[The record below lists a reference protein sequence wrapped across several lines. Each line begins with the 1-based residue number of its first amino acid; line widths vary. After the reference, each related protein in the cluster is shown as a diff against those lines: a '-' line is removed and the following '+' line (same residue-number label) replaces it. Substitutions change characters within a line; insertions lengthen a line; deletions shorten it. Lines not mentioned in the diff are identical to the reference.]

1 MKDFLY
7 TLPVGSIL
15 HSPERDYIV
24 ESVLGQGGFGITYK
38 VSSKVKVG
46 NISVKT
52 FFAMKEFFMK
62 SSCEREESGTI
73 KYSTPVKDSVEDG
86 LRCFIKEAKR
96 LNEVC
101 KYNRNIVDVN
111 EVFEANGTAYFVMEY
126 LDGGDLRQVVKNSKG
141 GLTEAEA
148 VSIIKPIAEALQVMH
163 SRKFLHLDIKPD
175 NIVMRRGENGQKDEP
190 VLIDFGV
197 SVHFD
202 KTGHI
207 TTTHNNAGYSVGYS
221 PIEQYCGIDSFSPWC
236 DVYALSATF
245 LYLLTGKDPMGAY
258 DLTKER
264 LLGLIPT
271 SVSEETRKA
280 IMNGMKKDYH
290 ERTQTMEA
298 FLAELSGACGAV
310 VEEKTNETQTIKK
323 ARQKSAGKLPLGK
336 IATCSLGLLL
346 FVLIGVGSCAY
357 FRLSVLGG
365 DDDLDRFKDTDSVVV
380 DTLVRDEAF
389 LDTASSTENIT
400 KESEVEAKELRT
412 NNKTQ
417 KQSVSRTK
425 TEKVK
430 STSDKQSSKS
440 KLEWKGK
447 IPNQEVAG
455 QAKKEAERMEVSNS
469 NFVPEYTG
477 GGD

>member
-86 LRCFIKEAKR
+86 LRCFIKEAMR

-101 KYNRNIVDVN
+101 KYNCNIVDVN

-126 LDGGDLRQVVKNSKG
+126 LDGGNLRQVVKNSKG

-148 VSIIKPIAEALQVMH
+148 ISIIKPIAEALQVMH

-175 NIVMRRGENGQKDEP
+175 NIVMRRGENRLKDEP

-202 KTGHI
+202 KSGHV

-221 PIEQYCGIDSFSPWC
+221 PIEQYCAIDKFSPWC

-245 LYLLTGKDPMGAY
+245 LYLLTGKDPVGAY
-258 DLTKER
+258 DLTEEG
-264 LLGLIPT
+264 LLKTIPS
-271 SVSEETRKA
+271 SVSESTRKA
-280 IMNGMKKDYH
+280 ILNGMKKDYH
-290 ERTQTMEA
+290 ERSQTIDA
-298 FLAELSGACGAV
+298 FLAELKGVSV
-310 VEEKTNETQTIKK
+310 SEVEKTNETQTIKK
-323 ARQKSAGKLPLGK
+323 AEQKNIRVFLA
-336 IATCSLGLLL
+336 SLFLSFSLVLL
-346 FVLIGVGSCAY
+346 FLFLIGFYFYSSILSDEHNLGSIADTVSLEVDSMVSEDVVPDTAVMESNAKTKDQESKKIKKSTIDSEKNIEKKHPANKSPN
-357 FRLSVLGG
+357 RLEALPIPK
-365 DDDLDRFKDTDSVVV
+365 DLDMS
-380 DTLVRDEAF
+380 
-389 LDTASSTENIT
+389 I
-400 KESEVEAKELRT
+400 
-412 NNKTQ
+412 
-417 KQSVSRTK
+417 
-425 TEKVK
+425 EKRQ
-430 STSDKQSSKS
+430 DIN
-440 KLEWKGK
+440 EEK
-447 IPNQEVAG
+447 I
-455 QAKKEAERMEVSNS
+455 
-469 NFVPEYTG
+469 
-477 GGD
+477 

>member
-101 KYNRNIVDVN
+101 KYNCNIVDVN

-126 LDGGDLRQVVKNSKG
+126 LDGGNLRQVVKNSKG

-148 VSIIKPIAEALQVMH
+148 ISIIKPIAEALQVMH

-175 NIVMRRGENGQKDEP
+175 NIVMRRGENGLKDEP

-202 KTGHI
+202 KSGHV

-221 PIEQYCGIDSFSPWC
+221 PIEQYCAIDKFSPWC

-245 LYLLTGKDPMGAY
+245 LYLLTGKDPVGAY
-258 DLTKER
+258 DLTEEG
-264 LLGLIPT
+264 LLKTIPS
-271 SVSEETRKA
+271 SVSESTRKA
-280 IMNGMKKDYH
+280 ILNGMKKDYH
-290 ERTQTMEA
+290 ERSQTIDA
-298 FLAELSGACGAV
+298 FLAELKGVSV
-310 VEEKTNETQTIKK
+310 SKVEKTNETQTIKK
-323 ARQKSAGKLPLGK
+323 AEQKNTREFPARNFLSF
-336 IATCSLGLLL
+336 SLVLL
-346 FVLIGVGSCAY
+346 FLFLIVFY
-357 FRLSVLGG
+357 FRSPIQSDEHNLGSIA
-365 DDDLDRFKDTDSVVV
+365 DTVSLEVDSMVSKDVVP
-380 DTLVRDEAF
+380 
-389 LDTASSTENIT
+389 DTARIPQKMVMESNAKT
-400 KESEVEAKELRT
+400 KVQESK
-412 NNKTQ
+412 KI
-417 KQSVSRTK
+417 K
-425 TEKVK
+425 K
-430 STSDKQSSKS
+430 STIDSEKTSKKKHSAINSVKEYDKQTPEPIISIREKS
-440 KLEWKGK
+440 
-447 IPNQEVAG
+447 
-455 QAKKEAERMEVSNS
+455 
-469 NFVPEYTG
+469 FV
-477 GGD
+477 GDEKY

>member
-38 VSSKVKVG
+38 VSSKVKIG
-46 NISVKT
+46 NISVNT

-101 KYNRNIVDVN
+101 KYNCNIVDVN

-126 LDGGDLRQVVKNSKG
+126 LDGGNLRQVVKNSKG

-148 VSIIKPIAEALQVMH
+148 ISIIKPIAEALQVMH

-175 NIVMRRGENGQKDEP
+175 NIVMRRGENGLKDEP

-202 KTGHI
+202 KTGHV

-221 PIEQYCGIDSFSPWC
+221 PIEQYCAIDKFSPWC

-245 LYLLTGKDPMGAY
+245 LYLLTGKDPVGAY
-258 DLTKER
+258 DLTEEG
-264 LLGLIPT
+264 LLKTIPN
-271 SVSEETRKA
+271 SVSESTRKT
-280 IMNGMKKDYH
+280 ILNGMKKDYH
-290 ERTQTMEA
+290 ERSQTIDA
-298 FLAELSGACGAV
+298 FMADLKGVSASEV
-310 VEEKTNETQTIKK
+310 EKTNETQTIKK
-323 ARQKSAGKLPLGK
+323 AEQKNTREFPVRNFLSF
-336 IATCSLGLLL
+336 SLVLL
-346 FVLIGVGSCAY
+346 FLFLIVFY
-357 FRLSVLGG
+357 FRSPIQSDEHNLGSIA
-365 DDDLDRFKDTDSVVV
+365 DTVSLEVDSMVSEDVAPDTAVMESNAKTKDQESKKIKKSTIDSEKNIENTANKSPKRPE
-380 DTLVRDEAF
+380 TLPIPEE
-389 LDTASSTENIT
+389 LDTKYRKDVINE
-400 KESEVEAKELRT
+400 
-412 NNKTQ
+412 
-417 KQSVSRTK
+417 
-425 TEKVK
+425 EKI
-430 STSDKQSSKS
+430 Q
-440 KLEWKGK
+440 
-447 IPNQEVAG
+447 
-455 QAKKEAERMEVSNS
+455 
-469 NFVPEYTG
+469 
-477 GGD
+477 

>member
-38 VSSKVKVG
+38 VSSKVKIG
-46 NISVKT
+46 NISVNT

-101 KYNRNIVDVN
+101 KYNCNIVDVN

-126 LDGGDLRQVVKNSKG
+126 LDGGNLRQVVKNSKG

-148 VSIIKPIAEALQVMH
+148 ISIIKPIAEALQVMH

-175 NIVMRRGENGQKDEP
+175 NIVMRRGENGLKDEP

-202 KTGHI
+202 KTGHV

-221 PIEQYCGIDSFSPWC
+221 PIEQYCAIDKFSPWC

-245 LYLLTGKDPMGAY
+245 LYLLTGKDPVGAY
-258 DLTKER
+258 DLTEEG
-264 LLGLIPT
+264 LLKTIPN
-271 SVSEETRKA
+271 SVSESTRKT
-280 IMNGMKKDYH
+280 ILNGMKKDYH
-290 ERTQTMEA
+290 ERSQTIDA
-298 FLAELSGACGAV
+298 FMADLKGVSASEV
-310 VEEKTNETQTIKK
+310 EKTNETQTIKK
-323 ARQKSAGKLPLGK
+323 AEQKNTREFPARNFLSF
-336 IATCSLGLLL
+336 SLVLL
-346 FVLIGVGSCAY
+346 FLFLIVFY
-357 FRLSVLGG
+357 FRSPIQSDEHNLGSIA
-365 DDDLDRFKDTDSVVV
+365 DTVSLEVDSMVSEDVAPDIAVMESNAKTKDQESKKIKKSTIDSEKNIEN
-380 DTLVRDEAF
+380 TANKSPKRPEALPIPEE
-389 LDTASSTENIT
+389 LDTKYRKDVINE
-400 KESEVEAKELRT
+400 
-412 NNKTQ
+412 
-417 KQSVSRTK
+417 
-425 TEKVK
+425 EKYN
-430 STSDKQSSKS
+430 
-440 KLEWKGK
+440 E
-447 IPNQEVAG
+447 I
-455 QAKKEAERMEVSNS
+455 
-469 NFVPEYTG
+469 
-477 GGD
+477 

>member
-101 KYNRNIVDVN
+101 KYNCNIVDVN
-111 EVFEANGTAYFVMEY
+111 EVFETNGTAYFVMEY
-126 LDGGDLRQVVKNSKG
+126 LDGGNLRQVVKNSKG

-148 VSIIKPIAEALQVMH
+148 ISIIKPIAEALQVMH

-175 NIVMRRGENGQKDEP
+175 NIVMRRGENGLKDEP

-202 KTGHI
+202 KSGHV

-221 PIEQYCGIDSFSPWC
+221 PIEQYCAIDKFSPWC

-245 LYLLTGKDPMGAY
+245 LYLLTGKDPVGAY
-258 DLTKER
+258 DLTEEG
-264 LLGLIPT
+264 LLKTIPS
-271 SVSEETRKA
+271 SVSESTRKA
-280 IMNGMKKDYH
+280 ILNGMKKDYH
-290 ERTQTMEA
+290 ERSQTIDA
-298 FLAELSGACGAV
+298 FLAELKGVSV
-310 VEEKTNETQTIKK
+310 SKVEKTNETQTIKK
-323 ARQKSAGKLPLGK
+323 AEQKNTREFPARKFLAYCLV
-336 IATCSLGLLL
+336 LL
-346 FVLIGVGSCAY
+346 FLFLIGVGSYLY
-357 FRLSVLGG
+357 FRSPIQSDEHNLGSIA
-365 DDDLDRFKDTDSVVV
+365 DTVSLEVDSMVSKDVVP
-380 DTLVRDEAF
+380 
-389 LDTASSTENIT
+389 DTARIPQKMVMESNAKT
-400 KESEVEAKELRT
+400 KVQESK
-412 NNKTQ
+412 KI
-417 KQSVSRTK
+417 K
-425 TEKVK
+425 K
-430 STSDKQSSKS
+430 STIDSEKTSKKKHSDVNSVKEYDKQTPEPRKPIISIKPQKS
-440 KLEWKGK
+440 
-447 IPNQEVAG
+447 
-455 QAKKEAERMEVSNS
+455 
-469 NFVPEYTG
+469 FVEDEKY
-477 GGD
+477 

>member
-38 VSSKVKVG
+38 VSSKVKIG
-46 NISVKT
+46 NISVNT

-101 KYNRNIVDVN
+101 KYNCNIVDVN

-126 LDGGDLRQVVKNSKG
+126 LDGGNLRQVVKNSKG

-148 VSIIKPIAEALQVMH
+148 ISIIKPIAEALQVMH

-175 NIVMRRGENGQKDEP
+175 NIVMRRGENGLKDEP

-202 KTGHI
+202 KTGHV

-221 PIEQYCGIDSFSPWC
+221 PIEQYCAIDKFSPWC

-245 LYLLTGKDPMGAY
+245 LYLLTGKDPVGAY
-258 DLTKER
+258 DLTEEG
-264 LLGLIPT
+264 LLKTIPS
-271 SVSEETRKA
+271 SVSESTRKA
-280 IMNGMKKDYH
+280 ILNGMKKDYH
-290 ERTQTMEA
+290 ERSQTIDA
-298 FLAELSGACGAV
+298 FLAELKGVSV
-310 VEEKTNETQTIKK
+310 SEVEKTNETQTIKK
-323 ARQKSAGKLPLGK
+323 AEQKNIREFPARKFLSY
-336 IATCSLGLLL
+336 SLVLL
-346 FVLIGVGSCAY
+346 FLFLIGFY
-357 FRLSVLGG
+357 FRSPIQSDEHNLGSIA
-365 DDDLDRFKDTDSVVV
+365 DTVSLEVDSMVSEDVAPDTAVMESNAKTKDQESKKIKKSTIDSEKNIEKKH
-380 DTLVRDEAF
+380 TANKSPNRLEALPIPEE
-389 LDTASSTENIT
+389 LDTKYRKDVINE
-400 KESEVEAKELRT
+400 
-412 NNKTQ
+412 
-417 KQSVSRTK
+417 
-425 TEKVK
+425 EKI
-430 STSDKQSSKS
+430 Q
-440 KLEWKGK
+440 
-447 IPNQEVAG
+447 
-455 QAKKEAERMEVSNS
+455 
-469 NFVPEYTG
+469 
-477 GGD
+477 

>member
-101 KYNRNIVDVN
+101 KYNCNIVDVN
-111 EVFEANGTAYFVMEY
+111 EVFETNGTAYFVMEY
-126 LDGGDLRQVVKNSKG
+126 LDGGNLRQVVKNSKG

-148 VSIIKPIAEALQVMH
+148 ISIIKPIAEALQVMH

-175 NIVMRRGENGQKDEP
+175 NIVMRRGENGLKDEP

-202 KTGHI
+202 KSGHV

-221 PIEQYCGIDSFSPWC
+221 PIEQYCAIDKFSPWC
-236 DVYALSATF
+236 DVYALSARF
-245 LYLLTGKDPMGAY
+245 LYLLTGKDPVGAY
-258 DLTKER
+258 DLTEEG
-264 LLGLIPT
+264 LLKTIPS
-271 SVSEETRKA
+271 SVSESTRKA
-280 IMNGMKKDYH
+280 ILNRMKKDYH
-290 ERTQTMEA
+290 ERSQTIDA
-298 FLAELSGACGAV
+298 FLAELKGVSV
-310 VEEKTNETQTIKK
+310 SKVEKTNETQTIKK
-323 ARQKSAGKLPLGK
+323 AEQKNTREFPARNFLSF
-336 IATCSLGLLL
+336 SLVLL
-346 FVLIGVGSCAY
+346 FLFLIVFY
-357 FRLSVLGG
+357 FRSPIQSDEHNLGSIA
-365 DDDLDRFKDTDSVVV
+365 DTVSLEVDSMVSKDVVP
-380 DTLVRDEAF
+380 
-389 LDTASSTENIT
+389 DTARIPQKMVMESNAKT
-400 KESEVEAKELRT
+400 KVQESK
-412 NNKTQ
+412 KI
-417 KQSVSRTK
+417 K
-425 TEKVK
+425 K
-430 STSDKQSSKS
+430 STIDSEKTSKKKHSDINSVKEYDKQTPEPRKPIISIKEKS
-440 KLEWKGK
+440 
-447 IPNQEVAG
+447 
-455 QAKKEAERMEVSNS
+455 
-469 NFVPEYTG
+469 FVEDEKY
-477 GGD
+477 

>member
-46 NISVKT
+46 NISVNT

-101 KYNRNIVDVN
+101 KYNCNIVDVN

-126 LDGGDLRQVVKNSKG
+126 LDAGNLRQVVKNSKG

-148 VSIIKPIAEALQVMH
+148 ISIIKPIAEALQVMH

-175 NIVMRRGENGQKDEP
+175 NIVMRRGENGLKDEP

-202 KTGHI
+202 KSGHV

-221 PIEQYCGIDSFSPWC
+221 PIEQYCAIDKFSPWC

-245 LYLLTGKDPMGAY
+245 LYLLTGKDPVGAY
-258 DLTKER
+258 DLTEEG
-264 LLGLIPT
+264 LLKTIPS
-271 SVSEETRKA
+271 SVSESTRKT
-280 IMNGMKKDYH
+280 ILNGMKKDYH
-290 ERTQTMEA
+290 ERSQTIDA
-298 FLAELSGACGAV
+298 FMADLKGVSASEV
-310 VEEKTNETQTIKK
+310 EKTNETQTIKK
-323 ARQKSAGKLPLGK
+323 AEQKNTREFPARKFLAYCLV
-336 IATCSLGLLL
+336 LL
-346 FVLIGVGSCAY
+346 FLFLIGVGSYLY
-357 FRLSVLGG
+357 FRSPILSDEHNLGSIA
-365 DDDLDRFKDTDSVVV
+365 DTVSLEVDSMISKDVGPVKTKPKKMVMESNANTKDQDSK
-380 DTLVRDEAF
+380 TIKK
-389 LDTASSTENIT
+389 STIDSKKTSKKKHSAINSVKEYDKQT
-400 KESEVEAKELRT
+400 KEPNPPAIERGMMNTMK
-412 NNKTQ
+412 
-417 KQSVSRTK
+417 
-425 TEKVK
+425 K
-430 STSDKQSSKS
+430 SLAGDKDH
-440 KLEWKGK
+440 
-447 IPNQEVAG
+447 
-455 QAKKEAERMEVSNS
+455 ER
-469 NFVPEYTG
+469 
-477 GGD
+477 